1 MNHNELDD
9 IPEESQDLILEFSNL
24 DNIMKAKLVELWH
37 LFETFHNPLLNH
49 NYKPIDKYVLDQE
62 LDQAEGEF
70 KLYVIQISYITD
82 KITDIDK
89 EIKKYENKLDR

>member
-1 MNHNELDD
+1 MNNNGLDD

-24 DNIMKAKLVELWH
+24 DNIMKVKLVELWH

-49 NYKPIDKYVLDQE
+49 NYKPIDKYVL

-70 KLYVIQISYITD
+70 NLYVIQISYITD

-89 EIKKYENKLDR
+89 EIKKYEEAYTK